1 MNALLLSVYFL
12 VVFYVLYQ
20 MALALEDKLEDKVE
34 IRFDNAFAAEQT
46 QAQLDAQPDARHT
59 KAFARTITF
68 GKKDDKKKGGK
79 PKPKKPVVLIIFDTD
94 KKVDSSD
101 FRIEPLRLMGMSEDA
116 IQEKLQPKVI
126 IRIDPVGKERLR
138 SIPHLVLSVQNE
150 TADRQIYLYWDRS
163 SIEMFGQGNRIV
175 RSTPTL
181 PVDLM
186 QGQIFSVVNP
196 GQRVVSNISIEKN
209 YARNP
214 DTGKIERAQPLLDLT
229 KRVEM
234 SKMTD
239 PTEET
244 ENIQPLC
251 GLDLMLGY
259 KHAIQ
264 ADSKM
269 LNLLVPISLELVI
282 KVDQIA
288 FPPLRWFNRNF
299 GRRKPEGSWWL
310 GRPKKNRRSL

>member
-1 MNALLLSVYFL
+1 
-12 VVFYVLYQ
+12 

-46 QAQLDAQPDARHT
+46 QAQLKAQPAARHT
-59 KAFARTITF
+59 QAFARTITF
-68 GKKDDKKKGGK
+68 GKKDDKKKKGGK
-79 PKPKKPVVLIIFDTD
+79 PKPKKPVVLIIFETN
-94 KKVDSSD
+94 KKVEPTD
-101 FRIEPLRLMGMSEDA
+101 FRIEPLKLLGMSEDA
-116 IQEKLQPKVI
+116 IQEKLRPKII

-138 SIPHLVLSVQNE
+138 EIPHLVLSVQNE
-150 TADRQIYLYWDRS
+150 TPDRQLYLYWDRS
-163 SIEMFGQGNRIV
+163 SIELFGQGNRII

-181 PVDLM
+181 PVDFM
-186 QGQIFSVVNP
+186 QGQMFSVVNP

-214 DTGKIERAQPLLDLT
+214 ETGDIERAQPLLDLP

-251 GLDLMLGY
+251 GFDLMLGY
-259 KHAIQ
+259 KHATE

-269 LNLLVPISLELVI
+269 INLLVPMSLELLI

-288 FPPLRWFNRNF
+288 FPPLRWFSRNF
-299 GRRKPEGSWWL
+299 GKQKPEGSWL
-310 GRPKKNRRSL
+310 FGRPRKGGRSL